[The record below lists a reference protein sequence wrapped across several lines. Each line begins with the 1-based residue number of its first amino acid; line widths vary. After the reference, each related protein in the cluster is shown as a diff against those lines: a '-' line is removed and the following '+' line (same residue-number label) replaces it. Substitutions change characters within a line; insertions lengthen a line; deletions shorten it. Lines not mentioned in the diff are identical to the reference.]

1 MIRPALYF
9 LAGLLAGPMTMFV
22 RDLWLMA
29 VGVPDAAASW
39 TEQRVA
45 AALTALVVGIVVG
58 GVASFMPRRRRRTQA
73 VGGKVPPA
81 PAPGPR
87 QP

>member
-1 MIRPALYF
+1 MIRPALYI

-22 RDLWLMA
+22 RDLWLLA

-45 AALTALVVGIVVG
+45 AALTALLVGIVVVV
-58 GVASFMPRRRRRTQA
+58 VASLMPRHRRRR
-73 VGGKVPPA
+73 
-81 PAPGPR
+81 PGRGNRDLP
-87 QP
+87 

>member
-22 RDLWLMA
+22 RDLWLLA

-45 AALTALVVGIVVG
+45 AALTALLVGIVVVV
-58 GVASFMPRRRRRTQA
+58 VASFMPRRRRR
-73 VGGKVPPA
+73 A
-81 PAPGPR
+81 PAQGGGNAK
-87 QP
+87 

>member
-22 RDLWLMA
+22 LVRDPWLLA

-45 AALTALVVGIVVG
+45 AALTALVVGVAVG
-58 GVASFMPRRRRRTQA
+58 LVATLMPSRRRR
-73 VGGKVPPA
+73 A
-81 PAPGPR
+81 PAQGGGNAE
-87 QP
+87 

>member
-22 RDLWLMA
+22 RDLWLLA
-29 VGVPDAAASW
+29 VGVPDATSSW
-39 TEQRVA
+39 TEPRVA
-45 AALTALVVGIVVG
+45 AALTALLVGIVVVV
-58 GVASFMPRRRRRTQA
+58 VATLMPSRRRRAPA
-73 VGGKVPPA
+73 VGGKIPPK

>member
-22 RDLWLMA
+22 RDLWLLA

-39 TEQRVA
+39 TEPRVA
-45 AALTALVVGIVVG
+45 AALTALLAGIVVAV
-58 GVASFMPRRRRRTQA
+58 VANFMPRHRRRTPA